1 MQASPL
7 PSAAKLPYGHGVQVA
22 RVTAPIAVENVPNG
36 HFRHATASING
47 EYVPGAHWVQLL
59 PWVPLGQCLGGR
71 RKSAVGL
78 GGNRPTHSYTDA
90 AATPVL

>member
-1 MQASPL
+1 MQSSPL
-7 PSAAKLPYGHGVQVA
+7 PSAAKLPCGHGVQVA

-36 HFRHATASING
+36 HFRHVLASING

-59 PWVPLGQCLGGR
+59 PWVPLGHPAV
-71 RKSAVGL
+71 AVGL

>member
-1 MQASPL
+1 MQPSPL
-7 PSAAKLPYGHGVQVA
+7 PSAAKLPYGHGAQVA

-36 HFRHATASING
+36 HFRHVLASING

-59 PWVPLGQCLGGR
+59 PWVPLGHPGLGAG
-71 RKSAVGL
+71 GL
-78 GGNRPTHSYTDA
+78 GGPTHSYTDA

>member
-7 PSAAKLPYGHGVQVA
+7 PSAAKLPYGHGAHVA

-36 HFRHATASING
+36 HFRHAAASING

-59 PWVPLGQCLGGR
+59 PCVPLGQCGC
-71 RKSAVGL
+71 VGL
-78 GGNRPTHSYTDA
+78 GGNLPTHSYTDA